1 MKGGQEA
8 IHILI
13 KDLSLYHLASFF
25 SALHV
30 WCKVSWYKAS
40 GQIKRN
46 DGKQNWGRGG
56 EKEKTNRIRTDKLF
70 RVNFNVIAA
79 EA

>member
-30 WCKVSWYKAS
+30 WCRVSWYKAS

-46 DGKQNWGRGG
+46 DGKQNQGG
-56 EKEKTNRIRTDKLF
+56 KRKKRKTELKLTTFSGLILIRQLLK
-70 RVNFNVIAA
+70 
-79 EA
+79 